1 MKILLIEDERAL
13 SEALCTLMRKQ
24 KMTVEAAYDGLKGL
38 DAALTDRF
46 DVILL
51 DLMLPGMNG
60 LEVLKNLRAGGIA
73 TPVLLLTAKGEVS
86 DKVRGLDEG
95 ADDYLPKPFA
105 TEELFARIRALT
117 RRKGDPVLEP
127 GLIAGDL
134 TLDTGTLILTG
145 PSGEVQLTLKEF
157 EILKL
162 LMARPQHVMPKDDII
177 ISVWGYDAEVEH
189 NTLEVYISFLRKKLS
204 YLESGVSINALRG
217 VGYRLGMGE

>member
-1 MKILLIEDERAL
+1 VKVLLIEDERAL
-13 SEALCTLMRKQ
+13 SDALCTLMRKN
-24 KMTVEAAYDGLKGL
+24 KLTVEAAYDGAAGL

-51 DLMLPGMNG
+51 DIMLPKMSG
-60 LEVLKNLRAGGIA
+60 LEVLRNLRADGVA

-117 RRKGDPVLEP
+117 RRKGEPVLEP
-127 GLIAGDL
+127 GISFGDL
-134 TLDTGTLILTG
+134 TLDLGTLILSG
-145 PSGEVQLTLKEF
+145 PKGEVQLTLKEF

-162 LMARPQHVMPKDDII
+162 MMDRPQHVLPKDEMI

-204 YLESGVSINALRG
+204 YLASKVCINALRG
-217 VGYRLGMGE
+217 VGYRLGLGE

>member
-24 KMTVEAAYDGLKGL
+24 KMTVEAAYDGVAGL

-60 LEVLKNLRAGGIA
+60 LEVLKRLRAGGIA

-117 RRKGDPVLEP
+117 RRKGEPVLEQE
-127 GLIAGDL
+127 LVAGDL
-134 TLDTGTLILTG
+134 TLELGSLMLTG
-145 PSGEVQLTLKEF
+145 PKGEVQLTLKEF
-157 EILKL
+157 EIMKL
-162 LMARPQHVMPKDDII
+162 LMDRPQHVMPKDDII
-177 ISVWGYDAEVEH
+177 ISVWGYDADVEH

-217 VGYRLGMGE
+217 VGYRLGTGA

>member
-1 MKILLIEDERAL
+1 MKVLLIEDERAL

-24 KMTVEAAYDGLKGL
+24 KIAVEAAYDGAAGL
-38 DAALTDRF
+38 DAALSDRF

-51 DLMLPGMNG
+51 DLMLPKMNG
-60 LEVLKNLRAGGIA
+60 LEVLKNLRSSGIA
-73 TPVLLLTAKGEVS
+73 TPVLLLTAKGEVA

-105 TEELFARIRALT
+105 TEELFARVRALT
-117 RRKGDPVLEP
+117 RRKGEPVLEP
-127 GLIAGDL
+127 GLVVGDL
-134 TLDTGTLILTG
+134 TLDFGTLILTG
-145 PSGEVQLTLKEF
+145 PKGEVQLTLKEF

-162 LMARPQHVMPKDDII
+162 LMERPQHVMPKDDII

-204 YLESGVSINALRG
+204 FLESGVSINALRG
-217 VGYRLGMGE
+217 VGYRLGMGD

>member
-1 MKILLIEDERAL
+1 VKVLLIEDERAL
-13 SEALCTLMRKQ
+13 SDALCTLMRKN
-24 KMTVEAAYDGLKGL
+24 KLTVEAAYDGVSGL
-38 DAALTDRF
+38 DAALTNRF

-51 DLMLPGMNG
+51 DIMLPKMNG
-60 LEVLKNLRAGGIA
+60 LEVLKNLRADGIA
-73 TPVLLLTAKGEVS
+73 TPILLLTAKGEVA

-117 RRKGDPVLEP
+117 RRKGEPILEP
-127 GLIAGDL
+127 GISYGDL
-134 TLDTGTLILTG
+134 TLDLGSLILMG
-145 PSGEVQLTLKEF
+145 PKGEVQLTLKEF

-162 LMARPQHVMPKDDII
+162 MMDRPQQVMPKEEMI

-204 YLESGVSINALRG
+204 YLESKVSINALRG
-217 VGYRLGMGE
+217 VGYRLGMGD

>member
-1 MKILLIEDERAL
+1 MKVLLIEDERAL

-24 KMTVEAAYDGLKGL
+24 KMTVEAAFDGIAGL

-60 LEVLKNLRAGGIA
+60 LEVLKSLRAGGIA

-117 RRKGDPVLEP
+117 RRKGEPVLEP
-127 GLIAGDL
+127 GLVAGDL

-204 YLESGVSINALRG
+204 FLESTVSINALRG
-217 VGYRLGMGE
+217 VGYRLGMEE